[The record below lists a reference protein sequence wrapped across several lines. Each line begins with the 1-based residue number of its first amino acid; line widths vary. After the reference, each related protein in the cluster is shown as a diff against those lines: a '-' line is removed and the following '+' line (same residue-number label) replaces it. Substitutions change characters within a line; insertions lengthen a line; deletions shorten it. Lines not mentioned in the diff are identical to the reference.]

1 MSRSVVVVSMRCGD
15 WLEPCLASV
24 RDQADQV
31 VVVDNGSAG
40 AEVSVLARRF
50 GATVVRNGENQGF
63 AGGANRGIRQATGDV
78 VALLNDDA
86 VAGPSWLD
94 DAEGALADPSVA
106 AVTPKVL
113 LEGWYGQVVPS
124 EDAWHAPADS
134 RPLGRRL
141 TSVRHGGTEVLDRLV
156 GPGIHRLESGVV
168 EGRPARWRWTR
179 PGKPYFVPL
188 SGPAPGATVTLDGEE
203 EVAVS
208 AVCRLVNNTGLFLR
222 SDGYA
227 GDHGLESPDDG
238 RFDQPR
244 ETFGTSGTA
253 MVSRAEVLDR
263 VGLFPEPFFAYY
275 EDADWSWRAR
285 RQGLRLVYRPAS
297 SVSHRRSVTS
307 VATLGAR
314 VRVLG
319 ERNRLLTL
327 VRNAPG
333 GIMAREVR
341 RRIVDGPDHGIR
353 RDMVAHLPWALT
365 SRAQLSRRSSVDTAE
380 VWDRW
385 AGADVVWD
393 DGPCQPKTGTGG

>member
-1 MSRSVVVVSMRCGD
+1 MSRSVVVVSMKCGD

-31 VVVDNGSAG
+31 VVVDNGSVG

-50 GATVVRNGENQGF
+50 GATVVRNGENRGF
-63 AGGANRGIRQATGDV
+63 TGGANRGLRLATGST

-86 VAGPSWLD
+86 VAESSWLD
-94 DAEGALADPSVA
+94 EADEVLADPSVA

-113 LEGWYGQVVPS
+113 LEGWYGQVVPT
-124 EDAWHAPADS
+124 EEAWYAPSDR

-141 TSVRHGGTEVLDRLV
+141 TSVRHEGNEVLDRLV

-168 EGRPARWRWTR
+168 EGRPTRWRWTC
-179 PGKPYFVPL
+179 PGKPYFVPVA
-188 SGPAPGATVTLDGEE
+188 GPTPGATVTLDHTD
-203 EVAVS
+203 EVVVS

-238 RFDQPR
+238 RWDQPR

-253 MVSRAEVLDR
+253 MVVRAGVLDR
-263 VGLFPEPFFAYY
+263 VGPFAEPYFAYY

-285 RQGLRLVYRPAS
+285 RLGLRLVYQPTS
-297 SVSHRRSVTS
+297 SVSHRRSATS
-307 VATLGAR
+307 EVTLGAR

-327 VRNAPG
+327 VRNAP
-333 GIMAREVR
+333 ARVTEAEVR
-341 RRIVDGPDHGIR
+341 RRIVDGPDHGVR
-353 RDMVAHLPWALT
+353 RGMLALLPWALA
-365 SRAQLSRRSSVDTAE
+365 SRAQLSRRASVGAAE
-380 VWDRW
+380 VWERW
-385 AGADVVWD
+385 AGADVAWD
-393 DGPCQPKTGTGG
+393 DGPTLLEGAGG

>member
-15 WLEPCLASV
+15 WLEPCLGSV
-24 RDQADQV
+24 REQADQL

-50 GATVVRNGENQGF
+50 GATVVRNGENRGF
-63 AGGANRGIRQATGDV
+63 AGGANRGIRQAIGDI

-94 DAEGALADPSVA
+94 EAEDALADRSVA

-124 EDAWHAPADS
+124 EEAWSAPGDS
-134 RPLGRRL
+134 RQLGRRL
-141 TSVRHGGTEVLDRLV
+141 TSVRHEGTEVLDRLV
-156 GPGIHRLESGVV
+156 GPGVHRLESGVV
-168 EGRPARWRWTR
+168 EGQPARWRWTR
-179 PGKPYFVPL
+179 PGKPYYVPL
-188 SGPAPGATVTLDGEE
+188 SGPISEATVVLDGDE
-203 EVAVS
+203 EVTVS

-222 SDGYA
+222 SDGYS

-238 RFDQPR
+238 RWDQPR
-244 ETFGTSGTA
+244 EIFGTSGTA
-253 MVSRAEVLDR
+253 MAARAEVLDR

-275 EDADWSWRAR
+275 EDTDWSWRAR
-285 RQGLRLVYRPAS
+285 RLGLRLVYRPGS

-307 VATLGAR
+307 EVTLGAR

-327 VRNAPG
+327 VRNAPARV
-333 GIMAREVR
+333 MAREVR

-353 RDMVAHLPWALT
+353 RGMLAHLPWALT
-365 SRAQLSRRSSVDTAE
+365 SRSQLTRRSSVGTGE
-380 VWDRW
+380 IWDRW
-385 AGADVVWD
+385 AGADVSWD
-393 DGPCQPKTGTGG
+393 DGPCRPEDSVGG

>member
-1 MSRSVVVVSMRCGD
+1 VSRSVVVVSMRCGD
-15 WLEPCLASV
+15 WLEPCLGSV

-31 VVVDNGSAG
+31 VVVDNGSVG

-50 GATVVRNGENQGF
+50 DATVVRNGENQGF
-63 AGGANRGIRQATGDV
+63 AGGANRGMRQATGDV

-86 VAGPSWLD
+86 IAGRSWLD
-94 DAEGALADPSVA
+94 DAEDALSDPSVA

-113 LEGWYGQVVPS
+113 LDGWYGQVVPA
-124 EDAWHAPADS
+124 EEVWYAPSDT

-141 TSVRHGGTEVLDRLV
+141 TSVRQDGTEVLDRLV

-168 EGRPARWRWTR
+168 EGRPTRWRWTR

-188 SGPAPGATVTLDGEE
+188 PGPTPGATVTLDGGEE
-203 EVAVS
+203 LTVS

-222 SDGYA
+222 SDGYS

-238 RFDQPR
+238 RWDRPR

-253 MVSRAEVLDR
+253 MVVRAEVLER
-263 VGLFPEPFFAYY
+263 VGQFAEPFFAYY

-285 RQGLRLVYRPAS
+285 RQGLRLVYRPGS

-307 VATLGAR
+307 EVTLGAR

-333 GIMAREVR
+333 RVMTTEVR
-341 RRIVDGPDHGIR
+341 RRMVDGPDHGIR
-353 RDMVAHLPWALT
+353 RGMLAHLPWALT
-365 SRAQLSRRSSVDTAE
+365 SRAQLSRRSSVGAAD

-385 AGADVVWD
+385 AGADVAWD
-393 DGPCQPKTGTGG
+393 DGPFHPEVGAGG

>member
-1 MSRSVVVVSMRCGD
+1 MRRSVVVVSMRCGD
-15 WLEPCLASV
+15 WLEPCLASA
-24 RDQADQV
+24 RDQADQL
-31 VVVDNGSAG
+31 VVVDNGSTN
-40 AEVSVLARRF
+40 AEVSILARRF
-50 GATVVRNGENQGF
+50 GATVVRNSENRGF
-63 AGGANRGIRQATGDV
+63 TGGANRGLRQAAGTI

-86 VAGPSWLD
+86 VAEPSWLD
-94 DAEGALADPSVA
+94 EAEEVLADPSVA

-113 LEGWYGQVVPS
+113 LEGWYGQVVPTEEPWYAPS
-124 EDAWHAPADS
+124 DA

-141 TSVRHGGTEVLDRLV
+141 TSVRHQGTELLDRLV
-156 GPGIHRLESGVV
+156 GPGIHRLESAVV
-168 EGRPARWRWTR
+168 EGQSTRWRWTR

-188 SGPAPGATVTLDGEE
+188 PGPAPGATVLLDNDE
-203 EVAVS
+203 EVTVS

-238 RFDQPR
+238 RWDQPR

-253 MVSRAEVLDR
+253 MAVRAEVLDR
-263 VGLFPEPFFAYY
+263 VGVFAEPFFAYY

-285 RQGLRLVYRPAS
+285 RLGMRVVYRPGA

-307 VATLGAR
+307 EATLGAR

-327 VRNAPG
+327 VRNAPVG
-333 GIMAREVR
+333 VAEREVR
-341 RRIVDGPDHGIR
+341 RRIVDGPDHGVR
-353 RDMVAHLPWALT
+353 RGMLGLLPWALA
-365 SRAQLSRRSSVDTAE
+365 SRTQLSRQSIATAAE

-385 AGADVVWD
+385 GGADVAWD
-393 DGPCQPKTGTGG
+393 DGPVNHAAESRG